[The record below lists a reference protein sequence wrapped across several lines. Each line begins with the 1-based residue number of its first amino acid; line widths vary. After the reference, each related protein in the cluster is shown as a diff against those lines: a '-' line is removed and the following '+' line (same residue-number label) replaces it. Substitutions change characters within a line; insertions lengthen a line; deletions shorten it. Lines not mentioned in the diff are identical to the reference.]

1 MELSERAQVF
11 MASLDQDALQVGD
24 GADGRPV
31 WVGIDAEAGR
41 VYKVYAS
48 GLATGFGDG
57 RLDTINGLR
66 GGQIGMQSTRG
77 KHIFAEVGIGSMKD
91 WRGTCYTAEPGPIFK
106 SDAVAGQN
114 QS

>member
-1 MELSERAQVF
+1 MELSERAQAF
-11 MASLDQDALQVGD
+11 MASLDPDALEVGD
-24 GADGRPV
+24 GADGGPV

-77 KHIFAEVGIGSMKD
+77 EHIYAEAGDRSAPG
-91 WRGTCYTAEPGPIFK
+91 WQGTFYTAHPGPIFK
-106 SDAVAGQN
+106 SDAGD
-114 QS
+114 